1 MKKLTPV
8 FIISV
13 SIALAFILWGV
24 FAAENLE
31 TVTQSIQGFIT
42 NELGWFYLL
51 AATGFLIFS
60 LYLIFSP
67 YGKIKL
73 GKPDEKPEYNYLT
86 WFSFLFTAGMGI
98 GLVFWGVS
106 EPMYHFFEPPSA
118 QPGSN
123 AAAGEAM
130 RYSIFHWGLHPWA
143 IYSVVALALAYF
155 KFRKGSPGI
164 MSAVFHPLLGDRVN
178 GKIGTI
184 INVIVVFATIF
195 GVATSLGFGAAQI
208 SAGLAYLVPGIGSL
222 SDVVLQLI
230 VILIVTV
237 LFMISAQTGINKGIR
252 ILSKANVY
260 LAILLML
267 FVLFFGPTS
276 YIMGVFTQGVGS
288 YIQNLVGMSFRLDVY
303 NPETTWVEGW
313 TIFYW
318 AWWISWAPFVGTFIA
333 RVSRGRTIREF
344 VIGVLAV
351 PATFGALWFSVFGG
365 TGIYMQR
372 EGIADIMGTMTESGM
387 EVALFAVLEQFPLGI
402 IMSILAVFLIS
413 SFFITSA
420 DSATVVL
427 GMQTTNGSLNP
438 PNSVKFVWGL
448 IISGTAAVLLTS
460 PEGLGALQTAA
471 IIAALPFTVIMI
483 FMIVSLMMSLKQE
496 KPTLASEKERI
507 KYERYELKQEREKL
521 KQEKQ
526 LFKEEKAET
535 KKKKN

>member
-1 MKKLTPV
+1 MKNLTPV

-42 NELGWFYLL
+42 DELGWFYLL

-60 LYLIFSP
+60 IYLIFSP

-118 QPGSN
+118 EPGSN

-164 MSAVFHPLLGDRVN
+164 MSAVFQPLLGDRVN

-208 SAGLAYLVPGIGSL
+208 SAGLAYLVPGLGSM

-252 ILSKANVY
+252 IMSKANVY

-303 NPETTWVEGW
+303 DSETTWVQGW

-344 VIGVLAV
+344 IIGVLAV

-372 EGIADIMGTMTESGM
+372 EGIADIMGTMTDSGM

-448 IISGTAAVLLTS
+448 IISGSAAVLLTS

-483 FMIVSLMMSLKQE
+483 FMIISLMMSLRDE

-507 KYERYELKQEREKL
+507 RNERYELKQERDKF

-526 LFKEEKAET
+526 LFKEEKASI
-535 KKKKN
+535 KKKKK